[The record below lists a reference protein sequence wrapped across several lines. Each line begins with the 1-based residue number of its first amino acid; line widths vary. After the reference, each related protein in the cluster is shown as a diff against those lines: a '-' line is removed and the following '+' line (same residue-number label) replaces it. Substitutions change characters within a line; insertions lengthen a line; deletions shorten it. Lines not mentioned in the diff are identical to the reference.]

1 MTRHLTLA
9 FVLLGL
15 FAAGCGGSN
24 HTAATSTARPAP
36 HAGVAARCAAQAHG
50 EPGAMGLCLAAHG
63 VRMPSGGALVR
74 CAEAA
79 NTRAEVTACLSR
91 AAR

>member
-9 FVLLGL
+9 LVLLGL
-15 FAAGCGGSN
+15 FAAGCGGSD
-24 HTAATSTARPAP
+24 HTATTRPAP
-36 HAGVAARCAAQAHG
+36 HAGVAARCAAQANG
-50 EPGAMGLCLAAHG
+50 EPGAMGLCLAAHH
-63 VRMPSGGALVR
+63 VRVPSSGALVR